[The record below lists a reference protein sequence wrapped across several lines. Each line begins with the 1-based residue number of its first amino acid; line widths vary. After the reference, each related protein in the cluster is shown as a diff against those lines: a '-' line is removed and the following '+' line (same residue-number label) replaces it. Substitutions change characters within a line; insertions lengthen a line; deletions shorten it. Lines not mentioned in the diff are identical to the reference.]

1 MRSNNRKALHLRVT
15 KYGVIGISEPVMGPI
30 IAILT
35 GALLI
40 AVGVYSAALMIAWI
54 GIVVSIAGVATILV
68 GLAMLVALAKR
79 PTEDQ
84 RKKR

>member
-1 MRSNNRKALHLRVT
+1 
-15 KYGVIGISEPVMGPI
+15 MGPI

-40 AVGVYSAALMIAWI
+40 AVGVYSAALMIAWV

-68 GLAMLVALAKR
+68 GLAMLVALAN
-79 PTEDQ
+79 PTPEAM